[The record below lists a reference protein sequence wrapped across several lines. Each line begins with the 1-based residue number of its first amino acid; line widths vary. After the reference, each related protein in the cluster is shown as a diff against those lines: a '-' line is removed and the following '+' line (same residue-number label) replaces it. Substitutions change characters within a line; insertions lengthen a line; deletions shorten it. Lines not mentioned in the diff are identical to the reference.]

1 MKLSRRHLAALL
13 PALAAAQSKKE
24 TKEKE
29 VLPSKSYI
37 YENLAVK
44 KSANGNEQR
53 ALFNGATHG
62 KFPVEAH
69 ITSLGPGLMPHAAHR
84 HAHEE
89 MVLLHSGKLDVTIE
103 GKTTHL
109 TPGSVAYVYSNEEH
123 GWKNPG
129 PERAEYFVIALGQ
142 ES

>member
-1 MKLSRRHLAALL
+1 MKVSRRQLAALV

-24 TKEKE
+24 VKEKA
-29 VLPSKSYI
+29 VLPTKCFV
-37 YENLAVK
+37 YEDLTVR

-53 ALFNGATHG
+53 ALFNGLTHG
-62 KFPVEAH
+62 RFPVEAH
-69 ITSLGPGLMPHAAHR
+69 ITSLAAGEMPHAAHR
-84 HAHEE
+84 HIHEE
-89 MVLLHSGKLDVTIE
+89 MVLLRTGKLDVTVE
-103 GKTTHL
+103 GKTTRL